1 MCCIATPLTLLWVEM
16 LQNMRILEFV
26 DTVYVICSVKRLL
39 DIFLRAKLK
48 IHRKAKISRAMLSLK
63 IFGLI
68 NIQTGSTK
76 SLS

>member
-16 LQNMRILEFV
+16 LQNMRILEFA
-26 DTVYVICSVKRLL
+26 DTVYVICNVKRLL

-48 IHRKAKISRAMLSLK
+48 IHRKAEISRATLSLK
-63 IFGLI
+63 IFALI
-68 NIQTGSTK
+68 HIQGGSAK